1 MNGKGSVASGE
12 SRTVSL
18 HIATRLPIGAA
29 HPFVTFQDLVRVGG
43 RTILTAPPHNADAR
57 APPVLASLC
66 LKRRPQTR
74 CPGPRPPSTNV
85 SLTEQEVSRM
95 DNKPVHEIRL
105 DCIKAAI
112 WANETQVGI
121 RHNAT
126 VVRLYKDGDNWAT
139 SNTFGR
145 DDLPL
150 LAKVADM
157 AHTWIFAET
166 QKGLSTAKPNG
177 DGKHDTCSADRQ

>member
-1 MNGKGSVASGE
+1 
-12 SRTVSL
+12 
-18 HIATRLPIGAA
+18 
-29 HPFVTFQDLVRVGG
+29 
-43 RTILTAPPHNADAR
+43 
-57 APPVLASLC
+57 
-66 LKRRPQTR
+66 
-74 CPGPRPPSTNV
+74 
-85 SLTEQEVSRM
+85 M

-105 DCIKAAI
+105 GCIKAAI

-121 RHNAT
+121 RHNVT

-139 SNTFGR
+139 SDTFGR